1 MTLDEVLN
9 FSKGLV
15 SLSGKNVAHDT
26 CLVSPDCIHF
36 TNVSSMPCSVLGAA
50 YTRETGCRSWLHGDY
65 HHGEGTGIIQ
75 MILQIVVKKNH
86 SESKSS
92 ESLQEDLTKGV
103 PYQGFWHCLGPIF
116 IANSQQPAQARL
128 WPGVLG
134 LRNLLQISETAYS
147 LLRQERSWVLWQK
160 SQTWQEDLVVKSS
173 NAGKEI
179 SFNKNTE
186 LNIRPFHFLPQMLI
200 WLATVVYRRQKVT

>member
-1 MTLDEVLN
+1 MTLDEELN
-9 FSKGLV
+9 LSKSLV

-36 TNVSSMPCSVLGAA
+36 TNVSYTPWSVLGAA
-50 YTRETGCRSWLHGDY
+50 YTRETGCRSWLHGGH
-65 HHGEGTGIIQ
+65 HHGEGTDVIQ
-75 MILQIVVKKNH
+75 IILQIAIKNH
-86 SESKSS
+86 SENRSS

-103 PYQGFWHCLGPIF
+103 PYQGFWHCFGPIF

-128 WPGVLG
+128 WPGISG

-160 SQTWQEDLVVKSS
+160 SQTSQEDSVVKSS
-173 NAGKEI
+173 SAGKEI

-200 WLATVVYRRQKVT
+200 WLAIVYRRQKVT

>member
-1 MTLDEVLN
+1 MECA
-9 FSKGLV
+9 G
-15 SLSGKNVAHDT
+15 G
-26 CLVSPDCIHF
+26 CIYQGNRMQKLASWRLPSWRRNRHYSNDP
-36 TNVSSMPCSVLGAA
+36 TNSS
-50 YTRETGCRSWLHGDY
+50 
-65 HHGEGTGIIQ
+65 
-75 MILQIVVKKNH
+75 KKNH

-116 IANSQQPAQARL
+116 ITNSQQPAQARL
-128 WPGVLG
+128 WPGILG
-134 LRNLLQISETAYS
+134 LRTLLQISETAYS

-160 SQTWQEDLVVKSS
+160 NQTWQEDLVVKSS

-200 WLATVVYRRQKVT
+200 WLAIVVYRRQKVT